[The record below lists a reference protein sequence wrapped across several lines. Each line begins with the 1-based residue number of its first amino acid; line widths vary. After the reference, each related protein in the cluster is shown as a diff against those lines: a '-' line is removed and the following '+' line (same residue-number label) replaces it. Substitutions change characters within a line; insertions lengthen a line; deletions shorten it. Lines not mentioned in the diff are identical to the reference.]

1 MESRFARRSRT
12 HATGA
17 AANAFV
23 IVTPARL
30 LTAAAHRAIVA
41 RRRKE
46 LDSVLGLK
54 MEQLSLEMSTKP
66 SLRKDFELGTFV
78 DDGSKAKIDLA
89 KLIKTRLLI
98 EASSGGGKSWLM
110 RRLIEIFF
118 GHVQQIVI
126 DPEGEFAS
134 LREKFPF
141 VLASGDTDEQG
152 NQIGE
157 VRADPNTADVLCRT
171 ILETNASIVIDL
183 SELSLGERKRYVKNF
198 IEALVNAP
206 KELWHPALV
215 YVDEAHD
222 FMPEK
227 GHGESESLGPC
238 IDLATKGRKR
248 GFCAVFLTQRLSKL
262 NKDAAAELKN
272 YLIGNT
278 NLDLDQD
285 RAGDILGFKSKVEKQ
300 ELRNIEPGIFW
311 ASGSIFNSGLR
322 QVKIGRVQSHHPE
335 AGGINWAT
343 YVPPPTPQEIK
354 PLLQK
359 LGEIPSVKKRNLEE
373 KKDLLGKISDQQR
386 QIQSLSMKL
395 RNAETNQNAVNPEKV
410 KQIQEK
416 SFDQGFKEANVQLA
430 RKIKELESISL
441 KQQQTL
447 QNISV
452 KSAEAAKVEVPKFEP
467 IPVARGIAIA
477 PLPRT
482 PKPPSRMPP
491 SPPQT
496 PTRGRTLG
504 VDPEDERPPKA
515 GAMRMLKAAAQFQ
528 AVGREI
534 SRVQMG
540 TVSGFSPTSG
550 TFLDYLS
557 QLKRRGWIVD
567 GNYGNLRITEE
578 GLAAA
583 GDVDPLPQERAQI
596 VQLWKGKFKAGVGR
610 MLQVLANRYPEW
622 MTKEDLG
629 QESGFSHTSGT
640 FLDYLS
646 QLVRYSLAE
655 KNGDLVRAS
664 PALFLEDQ

>member
-335 AGGINWAT
+335 AGEITGAT

-373 KKDLLGKISDQQR
+373 KRDLLGKITDQQR

-395 RNAETNQNAVNPEKV
+395 RNAETNQNVVNPEKV

-416 SFDQGFKEANVQLA
+416 SFDQGFKEASVQLA
-430 RKIKELESISL
+430 RKIKELELVSL
-441 KQQQTL
+441 KQQKVL
-447 QNISV
+447 QSISAT
-452 KSAEAAKVEVPKFEP
+452 SAQAAGIELPKFEEIKP
-467 IPVARGIAIA
+467 IHSQVLTPPVFERKVIS
-477 PLPRT
+477 T
-482 PKPPSRMPP
+482 PVSQQVVAD
-491 SPPQT
+491 SPE
-496 PTRGRTLG
+496 
-504 VDPEDERPPKA
+504 EDDEAHLKS
-515 GAMRMLKAAAQFQ
+515 GALKMLKAAAQFYP
-528 AVGREI
+528 RKI
-534 SRVQMG
+534 SKVQMA
-540 TVSGFSPTSG
+540 TLSGFSVTGG
-550 TFLDYLS
+550 TFTDYAS
-557 QLKRRGWIVD
+557 KLKLNGLV
-567 GNYGNLRITEE
+567 RISGEE
-578 GLAAA
+578 VEITDKGLARA
-583 GDVDPLPQERAQI
+583 GDVDPLPTDHEELLR
-596 VQLWKGKFKAGVGR
+596 LWKPKFKAGVAK
-610 MLQVLANRYPEW
+610 MLEVLAMVYPSPISRE
-622 MTKEDLG
+622 ELG
-629 QESGFSHTSGT
+629 ERSGYAISGGT
-640 FLDYLS
+640 FTDYLS
-646 QLVRYSLAE
+646 QLRRNRLAIVE
-655 KNGDLVRAS
+655 GDSVRAS